1 MIKEH
6 AGAIFSIAQTDRP
19 IPGCTVSRLIYQSP
33 EYNISHFSLAE
44 GTSISPESYR
54 YPILWICLDG
64 DLEPITSGGET
75 ACTAKGVRA
84 ADNSTGSKEAAAGV
98 PAAPVGED
106 SRPLRPAL
114 HPGDAF
120 LTPVNRPIG
129 SATQKGCVYTAI
141 HLKEDTTMNKTIHA
155 GEIFALKDL
164 LPYQDGK
171 IINMDL
177 IDDPKLKL
185 VVMSFDA
192 GTGLPEHAAPGEAL
206 IFALDGEAVI
216 GYEGK
221 QYPIHAGEN
230 FKFDKGGA
238 HSVTA
243 NKRFKMALLL
253 TLE

>member
-54 YPILWICLDG
+54 YPILWISLDG
-64 DLEPITSGGET
+64 DLEPITPGGEM
-75 ACTAKGVRA
+75 ASTAKG
-84 ADNSTGSKEAAAGV
+84 ADTKEAPTDG
-98 PAAPVGED
+98 PAKTDNGQ
-106 SRPLRPAL
+106 LRPAL
-114 HPGDAF
+114 RPGDAF
-120 LTPVNRPIG
+120 LTPTDSPVG
-129 SATQKGCVYTAI
+129 SATKKGCVYTAI
-141 HLKEDTTMNKTIHA
+141 HLIKEDTNMNNTIHA

-243 NKRFKMALLL
+243 KKRFKMALLL

>member
-6 AGAIFSIAQTDRP
+6 AGMLFSIAQTDRP

-33 EYNISHFSLAE
+33 EYSISHFSLAE

-54 YPILWICLDG
+54 YPILWICLGG
-64 DLEPITSGGET
+64 DLEPVTLRGET
-75 ACTAKGVRA
+75 ACTAG
-84 ADNSTGSKEAAAGV
+84 T
-98 PAAPVGED
+98 
-106 SRPLRPAL
+106 
-114 HPGDAF
+114 GDAF
-120 LTPVNRPIG
+120 LTPVNKPIG
-129 SATQKGCVYTAI
+129 SATKKGCVYTAI
-141 HLKEDTTMNKTIHA
+141 NLKEDTTMNNTIHA

-243 NKRFKMALLL
+243 NQRFKMALLL

>member
-64 DLEPITSGGET
+64 DLEPITLVGET
-75 ACTAKGVRA
+75 ACTAKGVSA
-84 ADNSTGSKEAAAGV
+84 TDSDIGSKESV
-98 PAAPVGED
+98 PNEPVKADG
-106 SRPLRPAL
+106 RQHRPAL
-114 HPGDAF
+114 QPGDAF
-120 LTPVNRPIG
+120 LTPVNRPVG

-141 HLKEDTTMNKTIHA
+141 HLKEDTNMNNTIHA

-243 NKRFKMALLL
+243 KKRFKMALLL